1 MAEEYDFYS
10 GVDELHLFR
19 RTNTPE
25 DPFIP
30 ITQELT
36 VKYNKVKLKEIPD
49 FETKVLLESN
59 DGQSLEEVEPNDLT
73 TLDENEYRVDYTT
86 GDIFFNPIQNGK
98 VFTFKFKGTGGV
110 VIPASSVI
118 VKTSDGS
125 ELNVQEI
132 LDTEDHISERM
143 TAAQEDMDSIEEQ
156 VKNNDV
162 VKTVVYEA
170 NKSEVTQR
178 LSQKAEQS
186 YVDNALANM
195 SDGSPK
201 ELFYSLTALK
211 NKYPSGSV
219 GTMLVYDV
227 SHTDGTHSY
236 FWNGTLWE
244 DLGLYQGSKVAA
256 ASLSGDELN
265 KNAIKPRKLFGA
277 KVYNVFNKD
286 TALINQRI
294 VYSNGVASITNDTNW
309 AASDYEAVSPG
320 ETFTIE
326 KATVTGTTLVVYF
339 DSNKKPI
346 SDFKSPASFA
356 KTTYTVPTNAYFMR
370 TNVIIDKGVDK
381 AMIAVGDTY
390 PTVYYPYQK
399 AKVDWLDLG
408 EVYTEINNTNKSIDS
423 KTKELTDNISNVNAA
438 LENNLVIEDIMQGK
452 TINRVG
458 APSDIAAQYY
468 GFSNRI
474 ANLGAPIKKIKM
486 YQKFVVAGAV
496 YKCELRSDD
505 RATLHGTATATTPS
519 ADGSIG
525 LIEFVFDT
533 PIEISEAN
541 FYVVVY
547 SSTTGAFV
555 SSSKDTTLRT
565 AICSA
570 DSSKGNLYFPNPTS
584 SGSGGW
590 TVSPV
595 NSYYMQLEFYSREN
609 NILPLD
615 KSIGIEKL
623 TDDIQAK
630 LTVTKTP
637 LSFFFPKKIFTW
649 GNAINGDYIGAR
661 VPRVSLYL
669 DHAIPWGTDVSGMKF
684 LNTSQKNRL
693 DFYTPYPLDWTLST
707 INDGLSKKE
716 ITRTFTVVGDK
727 IQDFTGSITQVSVRN
742 DVGADKVVAILTG
755 GDSTVEGANSF
766 ITLPDGT
773 QVWAPFWHVTATEFA
788 MDSIEANDINKYR
801 FVALGTR
808 VGKGGAATVNHLG
821 KTRNIITATGGES
834 GSKLADHLRY
844 VSQKRPSQA
853 TWDLLGLG
861 NGTGTDYTGTAAQKD
876 LIAQTSEIYT
886 GTEADYKGNPFF
898 DQNKTGNNR
907 FSISKWLERYRT
919 LDDNGNRLALGNG
932 TGTKV
937 TSSNINTLNVC
948 TPTHFL
954 WQTGLN
960 DWSQVSVAQ
969 YIADM
974 DIMVSEVKAQ
984 LPNVKIAITL
994 FADDPGTYFK
1004 ELYPDI
1010 SDSDMRYLHDR
1021 TRPYITALFEHF
1033 ANSTDVELLPFYFV
1047 MPPAVS
1053 LSYRWVKNDEGRQ
1066 VKVPFGPASND
1077 YHSNGYAHTAWG
1089 HQLYAWI
1096 KSTLV

>member
-1 MAEEYDFYS
+1 MALFHANIDPVYLIKRL
-10 GVDELHLFR
+10 GTDES
-19 RTNTPE
+19 
-25 DPFIP
+25 PFIP
-30 ITQELT
+30 INQPLT
-36 VKYNKVKLKEIPD
+36 VKYGRVILKEFPD
-49 FETKVLLESN
+49 FTEKVTVVN
-59 DGQSLEEVEPNDLT
+59 DGGLTFEEVT
-73 TLDENEYRVDYTT
+73 TAELGEQEYRVDYTT
-86 GDIFFNPIQNGK
+86 GAVFFHISQEGK
-98 VFTFKFKGTGGV
+98 KFNFSYLGTGYLN
-110 VIPASSVI
+110 IPASRVSVDDSNTNGEI
-118 VKTSDGS
+118 ITIQD
-125 ELNVQEI
+125 I
-132 LDTEDHISERM
+132 LD
-143 TAAQEDMDSIEEQ
+143 AQGNIVNRLTDTQVEIKSIEDL
-156 VKNNDV
+156 VTNNKV
-162 VKTVVYEA
+162 VKSIDYEA
-170 NKSEVTQR
+170 NKTEVTQR
-178 LSQKAEQS
+178 LSQKAEQT
-186 YVDNALANM
+186 YVDNALANIT
-195 SDGSPK
+195 DGSPK
-201 ELFYSLTALK
+201 ELFYSVNALK
-211 NKYPSGSV
+211 SKYPSGSI
-219 GTMLVYDV
+219 GTMLVYDATHV
-227 SHTDGTHSY
+227 DGAHSY
-236 FWNGTLWE
+236 FWNGTTWE

-265 KNAIKPRKLFGA
+265 KNAIKPRKLFGTQ
-277 KVYNVFNKD
+277 VYNVFNKD

-294 VYSNGVASITNDTNW
+294 VYTNGVASITNDNNW
-309 AASDYEAVSPG
+309 AVSDYEAVTAG

-326 KATVTGTTLVVYF
+326 KATVAGTTLVVYF

-346 SDFKSPASFA
+346 SDFKSPTSFA
-356 KTTYTVPTNAYFMR
+356 KTTYTVPTNAYFKR
-370 TNVIIDKGVDK
+370 TNVIIDKGIDT
-381 AMIAVGDTY
+381 AMIAVGSTY

-399 AKVDWLDLG
+399 AKVNWIDLD
-408 EVYTEINNTNKSIDS
+408 EVYAEINNTNKSLDS
-423 KTKELTDNISNVNAA
+423 KAKELTENISNVNNA
-438 LENNLVIEDIMQGK
+438 LENNLVIEDILQGK

-474 ANLGAPIKKIKM
+474 AKLGAPIKKIKM
-486 YQKFVVAGAV
+486 HQKFVVAGAM

-505 RATLHGTATATTPS
+505 RTTLYGTASATTPL

-533 PIEISEAN
+533 PIDISEAN

-565 AICSA
+565 AICTA
-570 DSSKGNLYFPNPTS
+570 DSSKGNLYFPNPTN

-590 TVSPV
+590 SVSPV

-623 TDDIQAK
+623 TEDIQAQLSVIK
-630 LTVTKTP
+630 NP
-637 LSFFFPKKIFTW
+637 LSLFLPKKIFTW
-649 GNAINGDYIGAR
+649 GNAINGDYVGAR

-669 DHAIPWGTDVSGMKF
+669 DHAIPWGTDVSGMRF

-693 DFYTPYPLDWTLST
+693 DFYTPYPLDWTLTT
-707 INDGLSKKE
+707 INDGKAKQEISKA
-716 ITRTFTVVGDK
+716 FTVVGDK
-727 IQDFTGSITQVSVRN
+727 IQDITASITQVSVRN
-742 DVGADKVVAILTG
+742 DVGADKVVALFTI
-755 GDSTVEGANSF
+755 GDSTVEGANAF

-773 QVWAPFWHVTATEFA
+773 QVWAPFWHVVAQQFA
-788 MDSIEANDINKYR
+788 MDSIEANDANKYR

-808 VGKGGAATVNHLG
+808 AGKGGPATVNHLG

-876 LIAQTSEIYT
+876 LIAQTAEVYT
-886 GTEADYKGNPFF
+886 GTEADYRGNNPFF

-907 FSISKWLERYRT
+907 FSIAKWLERYRT
-919 LDDNGNRLALGNG
+919 LDDNGNRLALGSG

-937 TSSNINTLNVC
+937 TSSNINILNVC

-954 WQTGLN
+954 LQTGLN

-974 DIMVSEVKAQ
+974 DITVSEIKAQ
-984 LPNVKIAITL
+984 LPNAKIAITL

-1053 LSYRWVKNDEGRQ
+1053 LSYRWVRNDEGRL